1 MYRLFITVH
10 LFITLVHKLHL
21 YFLGNAGRHS
31 PDLNPGKDLRGIKED
46 EFIAK
51 NGILVSCFCKS
62 SDRKETKSDKMDQ
75 IEIKQHSFTF
85 GLFLLLLLTLQ
96 QSHSSS
102 SVSLKKTLEECLNDT
117 DYKELMEIAENGLPK
132 ITTPYRVVIV
142 GAGMAGL
149 TAAKL
154 LQEAGHEVTIL
165 EASERVGGRVL
176 THRNETEDWYV
187 EFGAMRIPSF
197 HQILHKFIQQLNIS
211 LNQFNMTDDNTYY
224 LVNGKKHKT
233 SEVTKDPSILGYK
246 LPSSERKKSA
256 HELLQEALQEVKT
269 EVSKHGCEAALKRFD
284 PFSVKRYLQETNL
297 SSEAIRMIG
306 DLLNEDSI
314 MSKALTEMIY
324 LENDVNDSVKYT
336 EVTGGMDLIPTALH
350 KTLKEDTVILNAAVK
365 KISQSKKNNTVTVWY
380 QHGKTQSLSSI
391 TANAA
396 LVTTSAK
403 AALFIDFEPPLQT
416 PKMEAL
422 KSVHYG
428 SSTKVVLTFSE
439 RFWEKEGIYG
449 GKSITD
455 QTSRFIYYPSHSF
468 PRNDKIGI
476 LLASYTWA
484 EDSLLLLG
492 LSDED
497 LKEVALKDLALIH
510 GEHVRSLCTGVL
522 VKKWSLDPHSLGA
535 FALFTPYQH
544 LEYAKQLFQN
554 EGRIYFAGEHAGFPH
569 AWIETAIKSAI
580 RAARNIT
587 MAALRDPKSDM
598 ARDEL

>member
-1 MYRLFITVH
+1 MISNLP
-10 LFITLVHKLHL
+10 
-21 YFLGNAGRHS
+21 N
-31 PDLNPGKDLRGIKED
+31 
-46 EFIAK
+46 
-51 NGILVSCFCKS
+51 
-62 SDRKETKSDKMDQ
+62 Q
-75 IEIKQHSFTF
+75 
-85 GLFLLLLLTLQ
+85 
-96 QSHSSS
+96 
-102 SVSLKKTLEECLNDT
+102 KTLEECLNDT
-117 DYKELMEIAENGLPK
+117 DYNELMEIAENGLPK

-176 THRNETEDWYV
+176 THRNETEGWYV

-197 HQILHKFIQQLNIS
+197 HQILHTFIQQLNIS
-211 LNQFNMTDDNTYY
+211 LNHFNMTDNNTYY

-233 SEVTKDPSILGYK
+233 SDVNKDPSILDYN
-246 LPSSERKKSA
+246 LPSNERNKSA
-256 HELLQEALQEVKT
+256 NDLLQEALQEIKR
-269 EVSKHGCEAALKRFD
+269 EVAENGCEAALKKFD
-284 PFSVKRYLQETNL
+284 HFSVKEYLQEEAKL

-306 DLLNEDSI
+306 DLLNENSI
-314 MSKALTEMIY
+314 MSMALSEMIY
-324 LENDVNDSVKYT
+324 LENDVNDSVRYS

-350 KTLKEDTVILNAAVK
+350 RTLKKDTVILNAAVK
-365 KISQSKKNNTVTVWY
+365 KISQLNKNNTVTVWY
-380 QHGKTQSLSSI
+380 QHDKTQSLSSI
-391 TANAA
+391 TADAV

-403 AALFIDFEPPLQT
+403 AALFIDFEPPLGT
-416 PKMEAL
+416 SKMEAL

-428 SSTKVVLTFSE
+428 SSTKVILTFSE
-439 RFWEKEGIYG
+439 RFWEKDGIYG

-455 QTSRFIYYPSHSF
+455 RTSRFIYYPSHSF
-468 PRNDKIGI
+468 PGNDKIGI

-554 EGRIYFAGEHAGFPH
+554 ESRIYFAGEHAGFPH
-569 AWIETAIKSAI
+569 AWIETAMKSAI

-587 MAALRDPKSDM
+587 EAQRPPMSDK